1 MNAAELADPR
11 LPWPLRA
18 ANRLGGPLARR
29 LSLDPD
35 ALCAAAERRSGLSDF
50 GSPRFR
56 EPLAVLAR
64 ALEEEA
70 RLTAL
75 GRVAARLQLVGLL
88 STRLRALDLLR
99 RRPEIAAERIGAPI
113 VILGMPRTGTTALQ
127 RLLSR
132 DPRLRSL
139 PYWEAL
145 SPLPDGDAALRGAD
159 PGPRVERARRSL
171 RFLHWAA
178 PRMQAMHEM
187 DALEPDEE
195 IWLLA
200 LDLATMLFEVT
211 WQVPSFRAWYERAD
225 LREGYAFLRR
235 MLQILQWYRPGERW
249 LLKSPQHME
258 QLPVLF
264 ETFPDALVVQTHR
277 DPVEVTASFAHM
289 ACYGR
294 RMNEAHPEPAAIAR
308 YWSDRIEA
316 MLRRS
321 LEDRAGLPS
330 GRFVDVRF
338 ADLVAEPL
346 AVVRRI
352 YEAAGLA
359 PSAEAEAAMRAW
371 LAANPRGKHGAHSY
385 RLEDFGLD
393 PAERRRALAFYGSKW
408 MGTSQPINDSPLEA
422 SR

>member
-1 MNAAELADPR
+1 VSAAELADPR

-29 LSLDPD
+29 LSLEPE
-35 ALCAAAERRSGLSDF
+35 ALCAAAERRTGLADF
-50 GSPRFR
+50 GSASFR
-56 EPLAVLAR
+56 EPLGVLCR
-64 ALEEEA
+64 ALEHEA

-75 GRVAARLQLVGLL
+75 GRVSARLQLVGLL

-99 RRPEIAAERIGAPI
+99 RRPEIEAEKVGAPI

-145 SPLPDGDAALRGAD
+145 APLPDGDAAERAAD
-159 PGPRVERARRSL
+159 PAPRVERARRSL

-187 DALEPDEE
+187 DAVEPDEE

-200 LDLATMLFEVT
+200 LDLTTMLFEAV
-211 WQVPSFRAWYERAD
+211 WNVPSFRAWYERAD
-225 LREGYAFLRR
+225 LRGGYGFLRR
-235 MLQILQWYRPGERW
+235 MLQVLQWYRPGERW

-258 QLPVLF
+258 QLPLLF

-277 DPVEVTASFAHM
+277 DPLEVTASFASM
-289 ACYGR
+289 ASYGR
-294 RMNEAHPEPAAIAR
+294 RMNEAHPDPSAIAR
-308 YWSDRIEA
+308 YWAARIET

-321 LEDRAGLPS
+321 QEGRAGLPPE
-330 GRFVDVRF
+330 RFVDVRF
-338 ADLVAEPL
+338 EDIAADPL

-352 YEAAGLA
+352 GEAARLA
-359 PSAEAEAAMRAW
+359 PSAEAEAAMRRW
-371 LAANPRGKHGAHSY
+371 LAANPRGKHGGHSY

-393 PAERRRALAFYGSKW
+393 PAELRRRMGDGLRLAG
-408 MGTSQPINDSPLEA
+408 
-422 SR
+422 

>member
-1 MNAAELADPR
+1 VNAAELADPR

-18 ANRLGGPLARR
+18 LNRLGGPLARR
-29 LSLDPD
+29 LSLEPD
-35 ALCAAAERRSGLSDF
+35 ALCAAAERRTGLSDF
-50 GSPRFR
+50 GSSRFR
-56 EPLAVLAR
+56 EPLALLSR
-64 ALEEEA
+64 ALEDEA

-75 GRVAARLQLVGLL
+75 GRVSARLQLVGLL

-99 RRPEIAAERIGAPI
+99 RRPEIESEPVGAPI

-145 SPLPDGDAALRGAD
+145 SPLPGDDAAARDAD
-159 PGPRVERARRSL
+159 PAARIEQARRSL

-178 PRMQAMHEM
+178 PQLQAMHEM
-187 DALEPDEE
+187 DAEEPDEE

-200 LDLATMLFEVT
+200 VDLATMLFEAT
-211 WQVPSFRAWYERAD
+211 WNVPSFRAWYERAD

-258 QLPVLF
+258 QLPLLF

-277 DPVEVTASFAHM
+277 DPLEVTASFASM
-289 ACYGR
+289 ASYGR
-294 RMNEAHPEPAAIAR
+294 RMNEAHPDPAAIAR
-308 YWSDRIEA
+308 YWAARIET

-321 LEDRAGLPS
+321 LEGRVGLPPE
-330 GRFVDVRF
+330 RFVDVRF
-338 ADLVAEPL
+338 ADIVADPL

-352 YEAAGLA
+352 CDAAGLP
-359 PSAEAEAAMRAW
+359 PSAEADRAMRAW
-371 LAANPRGKHGAHSY
+371 LAANPRGKRGSHRYS
-385 RLEDFGLD
+385 LEDFGLD
-393 PAERRRALAFYGSKW
+393 PADLRRR
-408 MGTSQPINDSPLEA
+408 MGTGSTNQLLAPWGEKLIS
-422 SR
+422 

>member
-29 LSLDPD
+29 LALDPET
-35 ALCAAAERRSGLSDF
+35 LCAAAERRTGLADF
-50 GSPRFR
+50 GSSRFR

-70 RLTAL
+70 RLTPL
-75 GRVAARLQLVGLL
+75 GRASARLQLVGLL

-99 RRPEIAAERIGAPI
+99 RRPEIETERIGEPI

-127 RLLSR
+127 RLLAR

-145 SPLPDGDAALRGAD
+145 SPLPDGDAALRSAD
-159 PGPRVERARRSL
+159 PAPRIERARRSL

-200 LDLATMLFEVT
+200 LDFATMLFEAT
-211 WQVPSFRAWYERAD
+211 WNVPSFRAWYERAD

-235 MLQILQWYRPGERW
+235 MLQILQWHRPGERW

-258 QLPVLF
+258 RLPVLF
-264 ETFPDALVVQTHR
+264 ETFPGALVVQTHR
-277 DPVEVTASFAHM
+277 DPVEVTASFASM

-294 RMNEAHPEPAAIAR
+294 RMNEAHPDPAAIAR
-308 YWSDRIEA
+308 YWADRIEA
-316 MLRRS
+316 LLRRS
-321 LEDRAGLPS
+321 LEGRAGIAPD
-330 GRFVDVRF
+330 RFVDVRF
-338 ADLVAEPL
+338 ADFVSEPMT
-346 AVVRRI
+346 VVRRI
-352 YEAAGLA
+352 YAAADLSL
-359 PSAEAEAAMRAW
+359 SAEAESAMRAW
-371 LAANPRGKHGAHSY
+371 LGANPRGKHGGHSY

-393 PAERRRALAFYGSKW
+393 PADLRRRMA
-408 MGTSQPINDSPLEA
+408 GTVLSS
-422 SR
+422 